1 MGGNLGAIQLR
12 WGVHLTPAQLDK
24 VEIPRNGCGKA
35 KPEQDFPI
43 GSEWHYGPVYEN
55 METRVRVIKAPHRA
69 NNLRDNGLNVYA
81 PVKGSRSRR
90 MLLDQGPRS
99 WFVECE
105 VISSPFHATGEVM
118 SLPPSA
124 LIPADYVDAERGLR
138 SNCGCCGA
146 SLCAASLRRLPW
158 CCESD
163 PRDERIAQLEIQVEV
178 LTDQRN
184 RAIEQRRAV
193 TDKLDA
199 AREALR

>member
-1 MGGNLGAIQLR
+1 
-12 WGVHLTPAQLDK
+12 
-24 VEIPRNGCGKA
+24 
-35 KPEQDFPI
+35 
-43 GSEWHYGPVYEN
+43 

-81 PVKGSRSRR
+81 PVRGSRSRR

-138 SNCGCCGA
+138 SNCGCCGV

-158 CCESD
+158 CCPSD
-163 PRDERIAQLEIQVEV
+163 PRDERIAELERNLRDAQAEVRRITAVE
-178 LTDQRN
+178 
-184 RAIEQRRAV
+184 RRLR
-193 TDKLDA
+193 DKIT
-199 AREALR
+199 EALR